1 MWLMQTLFVET
12 AGVYGMVLPTDQFG
26 FMIFKT
32 LMGIAE
38 IGQGRGGWKDV
49 KKVGYKDQNSMPK
62 GQDWNK

>member
-1 MWLMQTLFVET
+1 MQTLFVET

-49 KKVGYKDQNSMPK
+49 KKGGIQRSELNA
-62 GQDWNK
+62 

>member
-1 MWLMQTLFVET
+1 MQTLFVET
-12 AGVYGMVLPTDQFG
+12 AGVYGIVLPTDQFG

-62 GQDWNK
+62 GQD